1 MAKSYPDI
9 GTFTSGQ
16 ILTDATMNDVGTN
29 LDNMRVPPSAA
40 VPIATGATI
49 TNNTDTVLAFQAAT
63 FNAGTDMTVTTGA
76 VSTTYA
82 NGGKVTVTTAGVY
95 LVSYV
100 VQFDSSGTGVRSA
113 TIAKNGTGSPS
124 SATGTGWT
132 QTAGQSAGS
141 HSFGASVLMSL
152 AANDYLQIAVRQTS
166 GGNLGA
172 IGNQGWL
179 HLAWLGQVS

>member
-1 MAKSYPDI
+1 MAKTYN
-9 GTFTSGQ
+9 TFTNVSTGDVYTAASHNA
-16 ILTDATMNDVGTN
+16 ILQN
-29 LDNMRVPPSAA
+29 LAGYRVPPSAA

-63 FNAGTDMTVTTGA
+63 FSADTDITVTTGA